1 MEQMP
6 QEGQAMPQEG
16 QAPQEGGDLGQFVK
30 GIGQG
35 IATLGEMVQ
44 KTEGAPPEAAQ
55 LVDQLMGTFDQL
67 MQIMAGGGGEQAAP
81 QDQRAQA
88 VPVQQPEGVPV

>member
-16 QAPQEGGDLGQFVK
+16 QQEGGDIGQFVQ
-30 GIGQG
+30 GLGQG